1 MINVTKFFIDCK
13 MTLHMYSKF
22 DSHNSSQYWHHFEN
36 HPSQPL
42 AGERHGL
49 EGGRRV
55 EAAFKAGEARERRL
69 CSQVS
74 LIFCLWWPFFLV
86 STGQSRQSW
95 TQGSMSVLARRTLW
109 VFRSLHH
116 HHIHLL
122 LHHDFSAHDFV
133 VNWTNVT
140 DTQTKTVAKVVE
152 QQKEEVTI
160 ITKIVININWINAD
174 NCS

>member
-55 EAAFKAGEARERRL
+55 EAAFKAGKARERRL

-74 LIFCLWWPFFLV
+74 LKFCLWWPFFLV

-133 VNWTNVT
+133 CGEVNKCYRHPNK
-140 DTQTKTVAKVVE
+140 DSGQGGGAAEGGGDHHHQNSHQHKLN
-152 QQKEEVTI
+152 QRR
-160 ITKIVININWINAD
+160 
-174 NCS
+174 